1 MKRTICLM
9 LGALLLS
16 AFIGACGGGGGGAPP
31 PTVGPT
37 PPAPVA
43 QNPGGI
49 WDGQSVTAAAADV
62 FTSFEFNAAGPF
74 TDSSW
79 ASPYIATFSA
89 GTAETRG
96 DADLYSTGDFAWHVP
111 SSAIVTFE
119 TLPSTLTFDVRTEF
133 AGDVSNIDILD
144 ENGAL
149 IQNVVP
155 ANAFQK
161 ISVIRGAGQTLI
173 GSVEVTSTSGGDV
186 IIDDLTFGYS
196 GSGFVGGTDDIACLV
211 ADTLVAGNR
220 DIVCVL
226 SDLAGDLLAS
236 AQGTLQVTNTNQVSG
251 SGMLHAVPGSVLAD
265 GKTVANLTISGG
277 SVIEGDTL
285 NLTIEAAGT
294 TSTVLITFD
303 PIYDRGSDLATIGV
317 VYSLFDIFGDMSSF
331 MIDASTGAISGQ
343 SVAGCMLSGDVT
355 IDNATFNVYNVALVV
370 TNVAACGVPNGMYN
384 GLGATQD
391 DGAVLDDFFVFA
403 VFTNLSSVVGVAE
416 KQ

>member
-37 PPAPVA
+37 PPAPAA
-43 QNPGGI
+43 QNPGGV
-49 WDGQSVTAAAADV
+49 WDGQSVAVAAADV

-79 ASPYIATFSA
+79 ASPYTATFSA
-89 GTAETRG
+89 GQAETRNN
-96 DADLYSTGDFAWHVP
+96 ADLYSTGDFAWHVP
-111 SSAIVTFE
+111 SSATVTFE

-133 AGDVSNIDILD
+133 AGDVSEITIRD
-144 ENGAL
+144 ENGAVIL
-149 IQNVVP
+149 PVVAP
-155 ANAFQK
+155 TNNFQM
-161 ISVIRGAGQTLI
+161 ISVVRGAGETLI
-173 GSVEVTSTSGGDV
+173 GSVDVTSTSGGDV

-251 SGMLHAVPGSVLAD
+251 SGTLYAVPGSVLAD

-303 PIYDRGSDLATIGV
+303 PIYDRGSDLATVAGM
-317 VYSLFDIFGDMSSF
+317 YNLDIFGDLSVVT
-331 MIDASTGAISGQ
+331 IDATTGAIFAQ
-343 SVAGCMLSGDVT
+343 SMAGCMLSGEVT
-355 IDNATFNVYNVALVV
+355 IDNATFNVYNVALIV
-370 TNVAACGVPNGMYN
+370 TNVAACGVPDGMYN

>member
-1 MKRTICLM
+1 MIRTICLV
-9 LGALLLS
+9 LGALLL
-16 AFIGACGGGGGGAPP
+16 AFTGACGGGGGAPP
-31 PTVGPT
+31 PTVGPP

-96 DADLYSTGDFAWHVP
+96 NADLYSTGDFAWHVP

-133 AGDVSNIDILD
+133 AGDVSDIDILD

-155 ANAFQK
+155 TNAFQK

-186 IIDDLTFGYS
+186 IIDDLTFGYT
-196 GSGFVGGTDDIACLV
+196 GSGFAGSTDEFACLV
-211 ADTLVAGNR
+211 ADNLEFVCIFSDPITDALV
-220 DIVCVL
+220 
-226 SDLAGDLLAS
+226 AS
-236 AQGTLQVTNTNQVSG
+236 AQGTVQVANTNVVSG
-251 SGMLHAVPGSVLAD
+251 SGMLYAVPGSVLAD
-265 GKTVANLTISGG
+265 GKTVANLTISAGAV
-277 SVIEGDTL
+277 SEADTL
-285 NLTIEAAGT
+285 DLTVEAAGT
-294 TSTVLITFD
+294 TTLAATT
-303 PIYDRGSDLATIGV
+303 YDGTYERGSDLATIEA
-317 VYSLFDIFGDMSSF
+317 VYTTFDIFGDTSSF
-331 MIDASTGAISGQ
+331 VIDTNGFITGNSA
-343 SVAGCMLSGDVT
+343 AGCVLDGQVT
-355 IDNATFNVYNVALVV
+355 IIDATFNAYDVTLDVAS
-370 TNVAACGVPNGMYN
+370 CGGLDGMYD
-384 GLGATQD
+384 GLGSSQD
-391 DGAVLDDFFVFA
+391 NAAMDDVFVFA
-403 VFTNLSSVVGVAE
+403 VFTAQTTLVGVAE
-416 KQ
+416 K

>member
-1 MKRTICLM
+1 
-9 LGALLLS
+9 
-16 AFIGACGGGGGGAPP
+16 
-31 PTVGPT
+31 
-37 PPAPVA
+37 
-43 QNPGGI
+43 
-49 WDGQSVTAAAADV
+49 VTAAAANV